1 MKKSQ
6 PMYLYVLVGL
16 FVLLVGAFLV
26 ATVVNAPISYT
37 DERLVLVED
46 WLTYSTQSTGE
57 GIELIYHYSETCSFC
72 EQIRNDI
79 LGFAIENEMDI
90 PVYVVDVNSQAVNQ
104 TSMFSPAPITGT
116 PTVSIFVN
124 GLLVNQVVGVTPIL
138 TLIDQV
144 NAGTFT
150 P

>member
-79 LGFAIENEMDI
+79 LGLAIENEMDI

-104 TSMFSPAPITGT
+104 TSMFSPASITGT

-124 GLLVNQVVGVTPIL
+124 GRLVNQVVGVTPIL

>member
-6 PMYLYVLVGL
+6 PVVLYALIGL
-16 FVLLVGAFLV
+16 FVLLVGAFIV
-26 ATVVNAPISYT
+26 ARVTNAPISYT
-37 DERLVLVED
+37 DERLTLVDD
-46 WLTYSTQSTGE
+46 WLTYQGQATGQGVE
-57 GIELIYHYSETCSFC
+57 MIYHYSETCSFC

-79 LGFAIENEMDI
+79 LGFAIENEMNI
-90 PVYVVDVNSQAVNQ
+90 PVFVADMNSQALNQ
-104 TSMFSPAPITGT
+104 TSMFAPVQISGT

-124 GLLVNQVVGVTPIL
+124 GQLANQVVGVDPIL
-138 TLIDQV
+138 RLIDQV